1 MAQLTPMLRQYTGIK
16 AEYPDAILFFRM
28 GDFYEMFF
36 DDARTASRILGITLT
51 SRGSHNGEKVPMCGV
66 PHHASKTYIGKLVSH
81 GWKVAICEQTED
93 PKSSKGIVRRE
104 VVRLVTPGSLVD
116 ADDLDKKQNLY
127 MAAICGGTGNFGLAY
142 VDLSTG
148 EFWLTQR
155 GSRSELMDELGR
167 VEPAELLVPEGGNFL
182 EDRDLSHYRM
192 EQMADPMFDNRRAE
206 RLLKEQ
212 LGVKSL
218 DAYGIQDLP
227 EGVNAAGAL
236 VQYLLDTQKGNPE
249 HIKAITPYRVG
260 DYMILDEATCAHLEL
275 LKTMRRQSTKGSLV
289 QVLDKTVTPMGSR
302 LLKRWIAYPLVG
314 LDDIRGRLAAVAWF
328 KDEISTRQKVRE
340 QLDEVYDLE
349 RLSASIAMGR
359 ANARDLLALKISI
372 GKLPVIKRALEGAA
386 SERLSEIADSLD
398 TLDDIGAWI
407 EEAVHEDPPVSIKE
421 GRIIKLGYD
430 SELDRLVSLTRDGK
444 SWIAQFES
452 SEQKRT
458 GIPRLKVGYNK
469 VFGYYIEV
477 SKANLHLVPPDYTRK
492 QTLVNG
498 ERYVTDSLKN
508 MEEQVLGAEE
518 QRILL
523 EYEIFDRV
531 RRRIAGQNQRIKGAA
546 ERIAQIDGLN
556 GLAEVAESNN
566 YARPAV
572 NDSCDIEIEE
582 GRHPVIEQ
590 TVTDEEFVPNDI
602 CLNAEDQN
610 LLIITGPNMAGK
622 STILRQTALTVLM
635 AQMGSFVPAARA
647 TIGIVDRI
655 FTRVGA
661 SDDLAK
667 GQSTFMVEM
676 TETANILRHAT
687 PKSLVVLDEV
697 GRGTSTYDGLS
708 IAWAVAEALH
718 DVGTVGV
725 RTLFA
730 THYHE
735 LTELAATKNRVKNFN
750 VAVRE
755 WNDQII
761 FLRKMVPGGT
771 SRSYGIQVARIA
783 GLPENVLSRAGE
795 ILDNL
800 EGGELDEMGV
810 PRLAKTHLPENK
822 AKEIQLGLFGAR
834 DERLRDWVRKLD
846 IDSITPLEALVQLSK
861 LKEYVDETG

>member
-1 MAQLTPMLRQYTGIK
+1 
-16 AEYPDAILFFRM
+16 
-28 GDFYEMFF
+28 
-36 DDARTASRILGITLT
+36 
-51 SRGSHNGEKVPMCGV
+51 
-66 PHHASKTYIGKLVSH
+66 
-81 GWKVAICEQTED
+81 
-93 PKSSKGIVRRE
+93 
-104 VVRLVTPGSLVD
+104 
-116 ADDLDKKQNLY
+116 
-127 MAAICGGTGNFGLAY
+127 
-142 VDLSTG
+142 
-148 EFWLTQR
+148 
-155 GSRSELMDELGR
+155 
-167 VEPAELLVPEGGNFL
+167 
-182 EDRDLSHYRM
+182 
-192 EQMADPMFDNRRAE
+192 
-206 RLLKEQ
+206 
-212 LGVKSL
+212 
-218 DAYGIQDLP
+218 
-227 EGVNAAGAL
+227 
-236 VQYLLDTQKGNPE
+236 
-249 HIKAITPYRVG
+249 
-260 DYMILDEATCAHLEL
+260 
-275 LKTMRRQSTKGSLV
+275 
-289 QVLDKTVTPMGSR
+289 
-302 LLKRWIAYPLVG
+302 
-314 LDDIRGRLAAVAWF
+314 
-328 KDEISTRQKVRE
+328 
-340 QLDEVYDLE
+340 
-349 RLSASIAMGR
+349 
-359 ANARDLLALKISI
+359 
-372 GKLPVIKRALEGAA
+372 LEGAA

-546 ERIAQIDGLN
+546 ERIAQVDGIS

-572 NDSCDIEIEE
+572 NESCDIEIEE

-602 CLNAEDQN
+602 CLNAEGQN
-610 LLIITGPNMAGK
+610 VLIITGPNMAGK

-810 PRLAKTHLPENK
+810 PRLAKTHMPENK
-822 AKEIQLGLFGAR
+822 EKEMQLGLFGAR